1 MDKLVRIRDFTYDE
15 LAKRGRWNDTMDS
28 IIQKLLC
35 QEQQSNQAIGGTP
48 KSEREERHRKKMMVK
63 RSDEDKNVLQGA
75 SKVGSQ
81 EERHAEDL
89 VDSLSR
95 RSNSSD
101 NDNMEVAQAE
111 VVSGR

>member
-1 MDKLVRIRDFTYDE
+1 MDKIVRIRDFTYDE

-35 QEQQSNQAIGGTP
+35 QQKDNHAIDDTP
-48 KSEREERHRKKMMVK
+48 KSEREERHRKKMVGK
-63 RSDEDKNVLQGA
+63 HSDEDKNVLQGA
-75 SKVGSQ
+75 STVGSQ
-81 EERHAEDL
+81 EEHHADDL

-101 NDNMEVAQAE
+101 NDNMEVAQAD

>member
-1 MDKLVRIRDFTYDE
+1 MDKLVRIKDLTYDE

-35 QEQQSNQAIGGTP
+35 QQQNNQAIGDTP
-48 KSEREERHRKKMMVK
+48 KSEREERHRKKMVVK
-63 RSDEDKNVLQGA
+63 HSDEDKNVLQGA
-75 SKVGSQ
+75 STVGSQ